1 MKFKIVR
8 FYPTSLLDNVNTSK
22 LLVPSQI
29 FYEITRLLLRFTIL
43 FLIYI
48 IGGDVYASERKGL
61 CFVAQ
66 GQQSFQSRLVSQ
78 FSASSAVLSLQVNK
92 CLIWF
97 KIYKVFEVIK
107 LYICV
112 NNVSNVTLEK

>member
-29 FYEITRLLLRFTIL
+29 FYEITRLLLRFTIF

-48 IGGDVYASERKGL
+48 IGGDVNASERKGL

-66 GQQSFQSRLVSQ
+66 GQQSFQSHIVN
-78 FSASSAVLSLQVNK
+78 FSASSAVLSQQVNK
-92 CLIWF
+92 CLIRF